1 MAIIGHVAYLCQV
14 CVESQ
19 RILADVNTQ
28 DSESTQS
35 QQLTLL
41 KKIVQDIGKKRMDEI
56 CQKTFLD
63 ELTLMVETGEVNHK
77 DFLQWLHSYIAE
89 KYLEPFLA
97 ENVDIFLKIYKLSAV
112 ISLGMHAI
120 NRYMD

>member
-1 MAIIGHVAYLCQV
+1 MSE
-14 CVESQ
+14 ES
-19 RILADVNTQ
+19 
-28 DSESTQS
+28 
-35 QQLTLL
+35 
-41 KKIVQDIGKKRMDEI
+41 KKRMDEV

-97 ENVDIFLKIYKLSAV
+97 ENVGAPVTREIFLAQVSTSMA
-112 ISLGMHAI
+112 
-120 NRYMD
+120 